1 MNDKAVLMV
10 LKVAIVDG
18 RLGIEK
24 IESDER

>member
-10 LKVAIVDG
+10 LEVAIVDW